1 MNYLT
6 IGTIFKKDSLL
17 FLLKIFLPTTAFLA
31 LVFAIGK
38 MNDISFGYFSRDAIQ
53 TLWHEPNAEV
63 EFYIGFLSNF
73 GIIFWCFTV
82 AILFI
87 SSKIAKDLARPRA
100 LYLFLFFSGLLTLFM
115 LVDDLFLLHDVI
127 IPYYLEISEKFF
139 YLFYGS
145 SVLALLYFFREV
157 ILKTDYLLFLLAFAF
172 MASSVITDILLTLG
186 INISDIYLFEDGF
199 KFMGII
205 SWFVYFTRTSYIYI
219 RPEKKINRLVA
230 IEN

>member
-6 IGTIFKKDSLL
+6 VETIFKKNSLL
-17 FLLKIFLPTTAFLA
+17 LILKTYLPTVAFLA

-38 MNDISFGYFSRDAIQ
+38 TNNITFGYFSRDAIQ

-63 EFYIGFLSNF
+63 EFYIGFLSNI
-73 GIIFWCFTV
+73 GIMFWCFTV
-82 AILFI
+82 SILMI
-87 SSKIAKDLARPRA
+87 SSKIASDLGRPST
-100 LYLFLFFSGLLTLFM
+100 LCQFLFFSGLLTLFM

-145 SVLALLYFFREV
+145 SVLALLYFYRAV
-157 ILKTDYLLFLLAFAF
+157 ILKTDFVLFLLAFAF
-172 MASSVITDILLTLG
+172 MASSVITDVLLTLG
-186 INISDIYLFEDGF
+186 ITISDIYLFEDGF

-205 SWFVYFTRTSYIYI
+205 SWFVYFTRTAYTNI
-219 RPEKKINRLVA
+219 RPTVNS
-230 IEN
+230 